1 MAVESIGR
9 VLQNRQITSDCFLLE
24 IDCAS
29 IASTAVPGQFVML
42 KTSEDDHP
50 ILRRPFSFYRCYSPR
65 HSEPEKRG
73 RVSLL
78 VKKVGAGT
86 TNMRG
91 FREGQDVSLI
101 GPLGTGYTPPP
112 LPSSAK
118 TILIA
123 GGIGIASLCFLAES
137 LRSENLSVFIGGKT
151 GQDVLCLE
159 DFRSTNARVFAAT
172 EDGSLGARGTVID
185 LFFSQSQ
192 GFRGPEPQY
201 LYACG
206 PTGMLRA
213 LAARLEPGRFIS
225 QVSLE
230 SRMACGFGACWGCV
244 VRTTDPET
252 PYQRVCKEGPVFF
265 LERVAWNNQ

>member
-1 MAVESIGR
+1 MAVEAIGR
-9 VLQNRQITSDCFLLE
+9 VLRNRPITSDCFLVD
-24 IDCAS
+24 IDSAP
-29 IASTAVPGQFVML
+29 IASAAVPGQFVML

-50 ILRRPFSFYRCYSPR
+50 ILRRPFSLYRCYPPSHP
-65 HSEPEKRG
+65 EPEKRG
-73 RVSLL
+73 RISLL

-86 TNMRG
+86 AKMRE
-91 FREGQDVSLI
+91 FKEGQDVSLI

-112 LPSSAK
+112 LPSSAN

-123 GGIGIASLCFLAES
+123 GGIGIASLFFLAET
-137 LRSENLSVFIGGKT
+137 LHFENLSVFIGGRT
-151 GQDVLCLE
+151 GRDVLCLE
-159 DFRSTNARVFAAT
+159 DFSRANARVFVAT
-172 EDGSLGARGTVID
+172 EDGSLGTQGTVID
-185 LFFSQSQ
+185 LFFSQP
-192 GFRGPEPQY
+192 GRFKAKEPPY

-244 VRTTDPET
+244 VRTTDLET
-252 PYQRVCKEGPVFF
+252 PYQRVCKEGPVFS
-265 LERVAWNNQ
+265 LEHVDWNSQ